1 MTEELRT
8 EIGKEFT
15 IALDANPTTGYSWE
29 ASFDQELVSLVRR
42 EHRPS
47 SDLIG
52 AGGQP
57 TFVFRPLKQ
66 GSGTIELRYRRPWE
80 PEAVET
86 RIFTVVV
93 D

>member
-1 MTEELRT
+1 MTEELQVKLGD
-8 EIGKEFT
+8 ELV

-29 ASFDQELVSLVRR
+29 ASFDQEMLALLKQEYRR
-42 EHRPS
+42 S
-47 SDLIG
+47 SELIG
-52 AGGQP
+52 SGG
-57 TFVFRPLKQ
+57 TAVFVFRPLKR

-86 RIFTVVV
+86 RTYAVTI